1 MLSEGEIVI
10 NKVAQSKLTLED
22 GLQWFKNSDPT
33 EHRSILVWLRLYLEQ
48 SHPDQQLIDDS
59 LEKVPLNSTMTP
71 IVLFKTHPYKTAAVA
86 VCDLPDN
93 ELEKSFITL
102 LTLISNAPT
111 QNDERFFVKMNDT
124 HEWHNL
130 DNSNLTK
137 QNGLLA
143 RIKRYFG

>member
-10 NKVAQSKLTLED
+10 NKVAQDKLTLED
-22 GLQWFKNSDPT
+22 GLQWFKNSELT
-33 EHRSILVWLRLYLEQ
+33 EHRSILAWLRLYLEQ

-59 LEKVPLNSTMTP
+59 LEKVPLKSTMTP
-71 IVLFKTHPYKTAAVA
+71 IVLFKTHPYKIAAVT

-102 LTLISNAPT
+102 LTLFKFADTKRRETFCRNGC
-111 QNDERFFVKMNDT
+111 T

-130 DNSNLTK
+130 DTKNSTK
-137 QNGLLA
+137 QSRLFT
-143 RIKRYFG
+143 RIKKYFG

>member
-22 GLQWFKNSDPT
+22 GLQWFKNSDPA
-33 EHRSILVWLRLYLEQ
+33 EYRSILAWLRLYLEQ

-93 ELEKSFITL
+93 EIEKSFITL
-102 LTLISNAPT
+102 LTLFKYADSKRREVFCKN
-111 QNDERFFVKMNDT
+111 VCT